1 MSEHFWLGMTIA
13 LIGGVLN
20 GSFAV
25 PMKYIRRWHWE
36 NTWLVFSFMCLEL
49 LPWALALT
57 FVPRLGEVFRGVPAR
72 ALLYTIG
79 FGLIWGVSL
88 VMYGVA
94 IKMVGMALTIA
105 VVAGLSCLVGSLT
118 PLVVLHPGEL
128 LHPRGLLLLVSM
140 PILFLGLHLYRK
152 AGLKRETEQ
161 ATPGSTTAATGR
173 NLAVGLAVCIFTG
186 LIGSTINLGFAFSGD
201 LIRRGLELGA
211 NHVTSTYPVWA
222 LVLGAGFVPNAIY
235 CSFLLSRNKTW
246 ALFGESGWPAE
257 VLLSIA
263 PALLWLTGVLGY
275 GVGANLI
282 GVYGT
287 SLGFALMQSAQI
299 LSANVSGV
307 LAGEWA
313 GTSLLTKKLLAGAVA
328 SILVSVVVLNLGG
341 VF

>member
-13 LIGGVLN
+13 LFGGALN

-25 PMKYIRRWHWE
+25 PMKYIRRWRWE
-36 NTWLVFSFMCLEL
+36 NTWLIFSFLCLEL
-49 LPWALALT
+49 LPWVLAAV
-57 FVPRLGEVFRGVPAR
+57 FVPNLMDVYRGVPTR
-72 ALLYTIG
+72 ALLYPLA
-79 FGLIWGVSL
+79 FGLVWGVSL

-94 IKMVGMALTIA
+94 IRMVGMALTIA

-118 PLVVLHPGEL
+118 PLLVLHPADL
-128 LHPRGLLLLVSM
+128 LRPRGLLLLASM
-140 PILFLGLHLYRK
+140 PILFLGLGLYRK
-152 AGLKRETEQ
+152 AGLKREKEQ
-161 ATPGSTTAATGR
+161 AVPGSTTAPTGA

-201 LIRRGLELGA
+201 IIQRSVELGA
-211 NHVTSTYPVWA
+211 SQVTSTYPVWA
-222 LVLGAGFVPNAIY
+222 LVLGAGFIPNALY

-246 ALFGESGWPAE
+246 ALFLEDGWSNG
-257 VLLSIA
+257 VLLSTA
-263 PALLWLTGVLGY
+263 MALLWLTGVLGY

-299 LSANVSGV
+299 LSANVSGI
-307 LAGEWA
+307 LAGEWE
-313 GTSLLTKKLLAGAVA
+313 GTSVGTKKLLAGAVA
-328 SILVSVVVLNLGG
+328 AILVSVVVLNLGG